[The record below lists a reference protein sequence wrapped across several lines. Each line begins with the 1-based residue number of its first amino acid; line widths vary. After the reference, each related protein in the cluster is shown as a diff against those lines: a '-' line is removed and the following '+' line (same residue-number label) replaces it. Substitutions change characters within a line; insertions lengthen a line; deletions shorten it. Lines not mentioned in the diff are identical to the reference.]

1 MGIPDI
7 EALIGAYAL
16 DAVEPDERAAVE
28 AHLATC
34 PRCRAELAD
43 HLEAASML
51 AYTGAPAPE
60 GLWDRIASALE
71 EPPPAMRLAVVSQPG
86 QGSQPGEPDQ
96 PGRARSRRSRR
107 PLVLAALA
115 AAAVVVIAALSLQV
129 LHQGG
134 QIDRL
139 TSQTALRRAADQ
151 ALDDPTSQKLTLS
164 SPTGAKSSAIAVLSD
179 TGTGYIMAANLP
191 TLPEDRTYQLWAITP
206 TQVVSL
212 GLLGTDPH
220 LNAFPAH
227 GKITGLAVTDEVAG
241 GVTQSAHAPV
251 IVAHAT

>member
-1 MGIPDI
+1 VNEPLGIPDI

-71 EPPPAMRLAVVSQPG
+71 EPPPAMRLEVVG
-86 QGSQPGEPDQ
+86 Q
-96 PGRARSRRSRR
+96 PGRARPRRSRR
-107 PLVLAALA
+107 SLVLAGLA
-115 AAAVVVIAALSLQV
+115 AAAVLVIAALSLQV

-139 TSQTALRRAADQ
+139 SSQTALRRAADQ
-151 ALDDPTSQKLTLS
+151 ALDDPTSQKLTLA

-179 TGTGYIMAANLP
+179 TGTGYIMATDLP
-191 TLPEDRTYQLWAITP
+191 TLPKDRTYQLWAITP

-227 GKITGLAVTDEVAG
+227 GKITGLAVTNEVAG
-241 GVTQSAHAPV
+241 GVTQSARAPV
-251 IVAHAT
+251 IVARQT

>member
-1 MGIPDI
+1 VNETLGTPDI

-43 HLEAASML
+43 HLEVASML
-51 AYTGAPAPE
+51 AYTGAPAPD
-60 GLWDRIASALE
+60 GLWTRIASALE
-71 EPPPAMRLAVVSQPG
+71 EPPPAMRLQVV
-86 QGSQPGEPDQ
+86 GSPTP
-96 PGRARSRRSRR
+96 ATNKRRSRA
-107 PLVLAALA
+107 LVGLA
-115 AAAVVVIAALSLQV
+115 AAAVLLIVVLGVQV

-139 TSQTALRRAADQ
+139 NTAAHQSALGRAADQ
-151 ALDDPTSQKLTLS
+151 ALLEPTSQKLKLT
-164 SPTGAKSSAIAVLSD
+164 SPSGDKASAIAVLTDS
-179 TGTGYIMAANLP
+179 GTGYLMPANLP
-191 TLPEDRTYQLWAITP
+191 ALPKGRTYQLWGITP

-212 GLLGTDPH
+212 GLLGPDPH

-227 GKITGLAVTDEVAG
+227 GQITGLAVTDEVAG
-241 GVTQSAHAPV
+241 GVTQSTHAPV
-251 IVAHAT
+251 IVARPT